1 MGITGSLTN
10 LGKIILIFLMFIGR
24 LGPLTFGMVLFLKK
38 NILYHEE
45 EKDIA
50 V

>member
-1 MGITGSLTN
+1 
-10 LGKIILIFLMFIGR
+10 MFIGR

-38 NILYHEE
+38 NVFYQEE

-50 V
+50 L